1 MRRAVREGGMRA
13 ERGAGLAESTD
24 EPPANQRDICGK
36 DRKLY
41 TASLLQG
48 EPQHDLAGD
57 LLEDRS

>member
-1 MRRAVREGGMRA
+1 MRA